1 MSFDAAAGATVIAG
15 GCVAFFEEVLPELAE
30 AAAPEQS
37 GSGIDQYTFRGSL
50 PAGRIVRKEEIMA
63 NNTSKAAAVPQ
74 NGLAKTRQKSIN
86 IAATIFLAPALIL
99 ICIFSLFIR
108 SLIRL

>member
-50 PAGRIVRKEEIMA
+50 PAGRRDRKKGRNHGKQYFKGSCSAAERPGENQTEEHKYRGDDFPCSC
-63 NNTSKAAAVPQ
+63 TYPHLYFHCLS
-74 NGLAKTRQKSIN
+74 GR
-86 IAATIFLAPALIL
+86 
-99 ICIFSLFIR
+99 
-108 SLIRL
+108 